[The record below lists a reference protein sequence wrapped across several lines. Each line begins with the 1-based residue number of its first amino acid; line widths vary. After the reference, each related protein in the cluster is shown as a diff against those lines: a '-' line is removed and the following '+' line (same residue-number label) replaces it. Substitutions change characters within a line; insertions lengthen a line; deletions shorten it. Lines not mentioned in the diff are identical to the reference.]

1 MLRFVFERSKS
12 REAKKN
18 GKYLISFKLIA
29 SGHELLSFPFTKLSK
44 PCQWVIQ
51 MNSSII
57 NAAYLKQSVIQLPA
71 LETNVNTP
79 LFIE

>member
-1 MLRFVFERSKS
+1 MLCFVFERSKS
-12 REAKKN
+12 REAKKILN
-18 GKYLISFKLIA
+18 ISLVFKLIA
-29 SGHELLSFPFTKLSK
+29 SGHELLRFPFTKLSK

-71 LETNVNTP
+71 LETNVNTS